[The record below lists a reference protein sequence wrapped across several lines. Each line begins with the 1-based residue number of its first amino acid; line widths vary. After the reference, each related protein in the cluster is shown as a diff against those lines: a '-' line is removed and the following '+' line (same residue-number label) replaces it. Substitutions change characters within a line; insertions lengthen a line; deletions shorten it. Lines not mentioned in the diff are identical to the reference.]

1 MMADV
6 IVSTMHD
13 PLDVVTEKVHEN
25 ADTQQTAKENM
36 TEKLDATTEGA
47 DSESTTM
54 EKEAQLDAA
63 GEDDASLGVRVESA
77 EHAKDDVEH
86 DAEGA
91 HETSKDHPDAEAA
104 ESEEP
109 TSKEETFEA
118 VTEKV
123 DARVQSTETEDTEH
137 FDAKVD
143 GEADTS
149 PGVHVEVTEHAKDD
163 GEHAQDSAHE
173 TTKGQSEPEVSAS
186 EDSVPKE
193 NTFEA
198 LTGKGAST
206 EGTHP
211 EDTPTVEEEQHLH
224 STENGKDDTTP
235 GGAPVGTIEHTKDV
249 VDLAEDVALREG
261 QQSQQGQDKPNS
273 TSKEPSLDEIN
284 PYGLDTSP
292 KGVEEGVPTGE
303 VSISLRSTL
312 SSFVPLVKLSQ
323 ACDFD

>member
-1 MMADV
+1 MADV

-36 TEKLDATTEGA
+36 TEKLDATAEGA

-54 EKEAQLDAA
+54 EKEAQLNAA
-63 GEDDASLGVRVESA
+63 VLGEDDASLGVHVESE
-77 EHAKDDVEH
+77 EHAKDDVAH
-86 DAEGA
+86 DVEGA

-123 DARVQSTETEDTEH
+123 DAPVQSMGTEGSERL
-137 FDAKVD
+137 DAKVD

-149 PGVHVEVTEHAKDD
+149 PDVHVEVTEHAKDD
-163 GEHAQDSAHE
+163 GEYAQDSAHE
-173 TTKGQSEPEVSAS
+173 TTKGQSEPEVSVS

-235 GGAPVGTIEHTKDV
+235 AVGTIEHTKDV
-249 VDLAEDVALREG
+249 LDHAEDVALREE

-273 TSKEPSLDEIN
+273 TSKEPSLDDIN

-303 VSISLRSTL
+303 VSVSLHTIIFRA
-312 SSFVPLVKLSQ
+312 
-323 ACDFD
+323 ACETVTGMRF

>member
-6 IVSTMHD
+6 IVDTMHN
-13 PLDVVTEKVHEN
+13 PLDVVTEKVYED

-36 TEKLDATTEGA
+36 TEKPGATTVEGA
-47 DSESTTM
+47 DAESTTM
-54 EKEAQLDAA
+54 GKEVQPDVAA
-63 GEDDASLGVRVESA
+63 LEEDDASPGVRVESA
-77 EHAKDDVEH
+77 EHAKDGVEH
-86 DAEGA
+86 DADGA
-91 HETSKDHPDAEAA
+91 HETSKGQPDAEAA
-104 ESEEP
+104 ESEEG
-109 TSKEETFEA
+109 TSKENMLEA

-123 DARVQSTETEDTEH
+123 GVPAQSTETEDTERL
-137 FDAKVD
+137 DTKVD
-143 GEADTS
+143 GEANAS
-149 PGVHVEVTEHAKDD
+149 PGVHVEDTEHAKDD
-163 GEHAQDSAHE
+163 VDHAQDSAHDNS
-173 TTKGQSEPEVSAS
+173 KGQSEPEVSAS

-235 GGAPVGTIEHTKDV
+235 AVGTIEHTKDV
-249 VDLAEDVALREG
+249 LDHAEDVALREE

-273 TSKEPSLDEIN
+273 TSKEPSLDDIN